1 MFVHAWE
8 DRTMQSDSH
17 NGDDRGAAAALDA
30 LAATSAEFG
39 VPLLDLSAF
48 DHASIPNGLLDEEII
63 RRYRVLP
70 LRRRGGRLSIAIA
83 DPADLAQL
91 DEIKFHAGAD
101 IEGVLVAEAE
111 LGIAIERYCAGR
123 GDRELAELEGDD
135 ARRVAASFGTS
146 ERTADEAP
154 IVKYVHDVLADAVAA
169 GASDI
174 HFEPYENAYRIR
186 MRVNGILRE
195 TSRPPPSVGPRL
207 AARLK
212 VMSDLDVTERRVP
225 QDGRIKFSLAG
236 GGTHDTVD
244 FRVSSLPTMHGEKM
258 VLRILD
264 QSSARLD
271 VDQLGMDNDQRGRYL
286 AALDQ
291 PQGMILVTGPT
302 GSGKTVSLYAGLKL
316 LNNEQRNIATAED
329 PVEIN
334 IEGINQVQV
343 STRLGLDFA
352 TALRAFLRQ
361 DPDVVMVGEIR
372 DQDTADTAVKAAQTG
387 HLVLSTLH
395 TNSAAATLGRLRAM
409 GVPAFNVATSVTL
422 IVAQRLAR
430 VLCPACRRPFPLSAE
445 VLLDEGFTEAD
456 VGAGIETFDAFED
469 GCPRC
474 DHGYKG
480 RTGIY
485 EVVAV
490 NPALQ
495 RLILD
500 DASALELSAAA
511 RASGF
516 LDLRRAG
523 LNKVKRGITSL
534 REINRVTARG
544 ES

>member
-1 MFVHAWE
+1 
-8 DRTMQSDSH
+8 MQSNPQNSDS
-17 NGDDRGAAAALDA
+17 GGAAALDA
-30 LAATSAEFG
+30 LAATSTEFG

-48 DHASIPNGLLDEEII
+48 DHASIPNGLLDEDIV

-83 DPADLAQL
+83 DPADLAAL

-101 IEGVLVAEAE
+101 IEGVLVAKAE
-111 LGIAIERYCAGR
+111 LAVAIERYCAGK
-123 GDRELAELEGDD
+123 GDRELAKLEDDD
-135 ARRVAASFGTS
+135 AHPVASFGAS
-146 ERTADEAP
+146 ERAVDEAP
-154 IVKYVHDVLADAVAA
+154 IVKYVHEVLADAVAV

-174 HFEPYENAYRIR
+174 HFEPYETTYRIR
-186 MRVNGILRE
+186 IRVNGILRE
-195 TSRPPPSVGPRL
+195 ASRPPPSVGPRL

-212 VMSDLDVTERRVP
+212 VMSDLDVTERRAP
-225 QDGRIKFSLAG
+225 QDGRIKFNLG
-236 GGTHDTVD
+236 GGGQDTVD

-258 VLRILD
+258 VLRILH

-271 VDQLGMDNDQRGRYL
+271 IDQLGMDVDQRDRYL
-286 AALDQ
+286 GALDQ

-302 GSGKTVSLYAGLKL
+302 GSGKTVSLYAGLKR

-343 STRLGLDFA
+343 NSRVGLDFA

-361 DPDVVMVGEIR
+361 DPDVVMVGEVR
-372 DQDTADTAVKAAQTG
+372 DRDTADTAVKAAQTG

-445 VLLDEGFTEAD
+445 VLLDEGFGEVD
-456 VGAGIETFDAFED
+456 VGADIETFEAFDD

-485 EVVAV
+485 EVVTV
-490 NPALQ
+490 TPALQ
-495 RLILD
+495 QLILD

-523 LNKVKRGITSL
+523 LNKVKDGITSL

>member
-1 MFVHAWE
+1 M
-8 DRTMQSDSH
+8 RSDAKNSDDG
-17 NGDDRGAAAALDA
+17 GDTTALDA
-30 LAATSAEFG
+30 LATTSAEFG
-39 VPLLDLSAF
+39 VPLLDLSAI
-48 DHASIPNGLLDEEII
+48 DHTSIPSGLLDEDTI

-70 LRRRGGRLSIAIA
+70 LGRRGGRLSIAIA
-83 DPADLAQL
+83 DPADLARL
-91 DEIKFHAGAD
+91 DEIKFHAGTD
-101 IEGVLVAEAE
+101 VQGVLVATAD
-111 LGIAIERYCAGR
+111 LAVAIERYCSGR
-123 GDRELAELEGDD
+123 GDRELAELEGD
-135 ARRVAASFGTS
+135 AAHAVATSFGIS
-146 ERTADEAP
+146 ERAVDEAP
-154 IVKYVHDVLADAVAA
+154 IVKYVHEVLADAVAA

-186 MRVNGILRE
+186 VRVNGILRE
-195 TSRPPPSVGPRL
+195 TSRPPSSVGPRL

-212 VMSDLDVTERRVP
+212 VMSDLNVTERRVP
-225 QDGRIKFSLAG
+225 QDGRIKFNLAG
-236 GGTHDTVD
+236 GVPHDTVD

-271 VDQLGMDNDQRGRYL
+271 IDELGMEDDQRNRYL
-286 AALDQ
+286 GALDQ

-302 GSGKTVSLYAGLKL
+302 GSGKTVSLYAGLKR

-343 STRLGLDFA
+343 NSRVGLDFA

-372 DQDTADTAVKAAQTG
+372 DRDTADTAVKAAQTG

-430 VLCPACRRPFPLSAE
+430 VLCPACRRPFPLSEE
-445 VLLDEGFTEAD
+445 VLLDEGFGQVD
-456 VGAGIETFDAFED
+456 VGAGIETFDAFDD

-490 NPALQ
+490 TPALQ

-500 DASALELSAAA
+500 DASALELAAAA

-516 LDLRRAG
+516 LDVRRAG
-523 LNKVKRGITSL
+523 LNKVQRGITSL

>member
-1 MFVHAWE
+1 MLSE
-8 DRTMQSDSH
+8 TRNSGENRET
-17 NGDDRGAAAALDA
+17 GALDA
-30 LAATSAEFG
+30 LAATSEEFG
-39 VPLLDLSAF
+39 IPLLDLSAV
-48 DHASIPNGLLDEEII
+48 DHASIPQGLLDEEII

-83 DPADLAQL
+83 DPADLAML
-91 DEIKFHAGAD
+91 DEIKFHAGAEID
-101 IEGVLVAEAE
+101 AVLVAEAE
-111 LGIAIERYCAGR
+111 LGVAIERYCAGK
-123 GDRELAELEGDD
+123 GDRELAELEDD
-135 ARRVAASFGTS
+135 SHPVAVSFGTS
-146 ERTADEAP
+146 ERAADEAP
-154 IVKYVHDVLADAVAA
+154 IVRYVHEVLADAVAR

-174 HFEPYENAYRIR
+174 HFEPYEKAYRIR
-186 MRVNGILRE
+186 TRVNGILRE

-212 VMSDLDVTERRVP
+212 VMSDLDVTERRLP
-225 QDGRIKFSLAG
+225 QDGRIKFSLGADAKR
-236 GGTHDTVD
+236 DTVD
-244 FRVSSLPTMHGEKM
+244 FRVSSLPTMHGEKV
-258 VLRILD
+258 VLRVLD

-271 VDQLGMDNDQRGRYL
+271 VDQLGMADDQKHRFLDAL
-286 AALDQ
+286 AQ

-302 GSGKTVSLYAGLKL
+302 GSGKTVSLYAGLNL

-334 IEGINQVQV
+334 VHGINQVQV
-343 STRLGLDFA
+343 NTRVGLDFS

-372 DQDTADTAVKAAQTG
+372 DRDTAETAVKAAQTG

-430 VLCPACRRPFPLSAE
+430 VLCPACRRRFPLAE
-445 VLLDEGFTEAD
+445 DVLLEAGFEDAEIH
-456 VGAGIETFDAFED
+456 AGFDSFDASD
-469 GCPRC
+469 SGCGRC
-474 DHGYKG
+474 DQGYKG

-490 NPALQ
+490 TPGLQ
-495 RLILD
+495 RLILA
-500 DASALELSAAA
+500 DASALDLAAQA

-516 LDLRRAG
+516 VDLRRAG
-523 LNKVKRGITSL
+523 LDKVKRGITSL
-534 REINRVTARG
+534 REINRVTTRG
-544 ES
+544 DA

>member
-1 MFVHAWE
+1 
-8 DRTMQSDSH
+8 MQPETRKTERDPAS
-17 NGDDRGAAAALDA
+17 LDA
-30 LAATSAEFG
+30 LVAMSAEFG
-39 VPLLDLSAF
+39 IPVLDLSAF
-48 DHASIPNGLLDEEII
+48 DCASIPNDLLDEELV
-63 RRYRVLP
+63 RRHKVLP
-70 LRRRGGRLSIAIA
+70 LRRHGGRLSIAIA
-83 DPADLAQL
+83 DPADLAVL

-101 IEGVLVAEAE
+101 IEGVLVDRAE
-111 LGIAIERYCAGR
+111 LGHAIERHCSGK

-135 ARRVAASFGTS
+135 GRPVVASFGTS
-146 ERTADEAP
+146 ERSMDEAP
-154 IVKYVHDVLADAVAA
+154 IVKYVHEQLADAVAA

-186 MRVNGILRE
+186 TRVNGILRE

-212 VMSDLDVTERRVP
+212 VMSDLDVTERRLP
-225 QDGRIKFSLAG
+225 QDGRIKFNVG
-236 GGTHDTVD
+236 GDGAQDTVD
-244 FRVSSLPTMHGEKM
+244 FRVSSLPTMHGEKV

-271 VDQLGMDNDQRGRYL
+271 IDHLGMASDQRRRYL
-286 AALDQ
+286 DALAQ

-343 STRLGLDFA
+343 NPRVGLDFA

-372 DQDTADTAVKAAQTG
+372 DRDTADTAIKAAQTG

-409 GVPAFNVATSVTL
+409 GVPAFNVATSVTV

-430 VLCPACRRPFPLSAE
+430 VLCTACRRPFPLSAE
-445 VLLDEGFTEAD
+445 VLLEEGFDEDEVNAGVEIYD
-456 VGAGIETFDAFED
+456 ASERGCGA
-469 GCPRC
+469 C
-474 DHGYKG
+474 DHGYRG

-485 EVVAV
+485 EVVAIT
-490 NPALQ
+490 PELQ
-495 RLILD
+495 RLILT
-500 DASALELSAAA
+500 DASPLELSAAA

-516 LDLRRAG
+516 VNLRRAG
-523 LNKVKRGITSL
+523 LDKVRHGTTSL
-534 REINRVTARG
+534 REVNRVTARG
-544 ES
+544 ET

>member
-1 MFVHAWE
+1 MRSETQH
-8 DRTMQSDSH
+8 T
-17 NGDDRGAAAALDA
+17 DDGGEATALDA
-30 LAATSAEFG
+30 LAATAAEFG

-48 DHASIPNGLLDEEII
+48 DHASIPKGLLDEETI

-70 LRRRGGRLSIAIA
+70 LARRSGRLSIAIA
-83 DPADLAQL
+83 DPADLALL

-101 IEGVLVAEAE
+101 ITGVLVQKAA

-135 ARRVAASFGTS
+135 ASPAAASFGTS
-146 ERTADEAP
+146 ERAVDEAP
-154 IVKYVHDVLADAVAA
+154 IVKYVHEVLADAVAA

-174 HFEPYENAYRIR
+174 HFEPYENVYRIR
-186 MRVNGILRE
+186 VRVNGILRE
-195 TSRPPPSVGPRL
+195 ASRPPSSVGPRL

-225 QDGRIKFSLAG
+225 QDGRIKFSLAASSG
-236 GGTHDTVD
+236 KPDTVD

-271 VDQLGMDNDQRGRYL
+271 VDQLGMEDDQRDRYL
-286 AALDQ
+286 DALDQ

-302 GSGKTVSLYAGLKL
+302 GSGKTVSLYAGLKR

-343 STRLGLDFA
+343 NSRVGLDFA

-361 DPDVVMVGEIR
+361 DPDVVMVGEVR
-372 DQDTADTAVKAAQTG
+372 DRDTADTAVKAAQTG

-445 VLLDEGFTEAD
+445 VLLDEGFGETD

-474 DHGYKG
+474 DHGYEG

-490 NPALQ
+490 TPALR
-495 RLILD
+495 RLILE

-516 LDLRRAG
+516 LDLRGAG

>member
-1 MFVHAWE
+1 
-8 DRTMQSDSH
+8 MQCDAK
-17 NGDDRGAAAALDA
+17 NNDDGGDAAVFDK

-48 DHASIPNGLLDEEII
+48 DHASIAHGLLDEEII
-63 RRYRVLP
+63 HRYRVLP
-70 LRRRGGRLSIAIA
+70 LRRRGPRLSIAIA
-83 DPADLAQL
+83 DPADLAAL
-91 DEIKFHAGAD
+91 GEIKFHAGAD
-101 IEGVLVAEAE
+101 VEGVLVAKAE
-111 LGIAIERYCAGR
+111 LEVAIERYCAGR
-123 GDRELAELEGDD
+123 SDRELAELEGDD
-135 ARRVAASFGTS
+135 AHPAAASFGTS
-146 ERTADEAP
+146 ERAEGEAP
-154 IVKYVHDVLADAVAA
+154 IVKYVHEVLADAVAA

-186 MRVNGILRE
+186 IRVNGILRE
-195 TSRPPPSVGPRL
+195 ASRPPPSVGPRL

-225 QDGRIKFSLAG
+225 QDGRIKFSLG

-271 VDQLGMDNDQRGRYL
+271 IDQLGMEDDQRDRYL

-291 PQGMILVTGPT
+291 PQGMVLVTGPT
-302 GSGKTVSLYAGLKL
+302 GSGKTVSLYAGLKR

-343 STRLGLDFA
+343 NSRVGLDFA

-361 DPDVVMVGEIR
+361 DPDVVMVGEVR
-372 DQDTADTAVKAAQTG
+372 DRDTADTAVKAAQTG

-430 VLCPACRRPFPLSAE
+430 VLCRACRRPFPLSAE
-445 VLLDEGFTEAD
+445 VLLDEGFGEAD
-456 VGAGIETFDAFED
+456 ADAGIETFDAYED

-474 DHGYKG
+474 DHGYEG

-490 NPALQ
+490 TPALQ
-495 RLILD
+495 RLIFD
-500 DASALELSAAA
+500 DASTLELSAAA

>member
-1 MFVHAWE
+1 
-8 DRTMQSDSH
+8 MQPRAQD
-17 NGDDRGAAAALDA
+17 NGDQRDAASLDTLAEVAAR
-30 LAATSAEFG
+30 FG
-39 VPLLDLSAF
+39 IPVLDLAAF
-48 DHASIPNGLLDEEII
+48 DHASIPKGLLDENII
-63 RRYRVLP
+63 RRHNVLP
-70 LRRRGGRLSIAIA
+70 LRRGGGRMSIAIA
-83 DPADLAQL
+83 DPADLAVF
-91 DEIKFHAGAD
+91 DEIKFHAGVD
-101 IEGVLVAEAE
+101 IESVLVAKDE
-111 LGIAIERYCAGR
+111 LGIAIERYCSGR
-123 GDRELAELEGDD
+123 SDRELAELEGDGGQP
-135 ARRVAASFGTS
+135 VGTSFGTS
-146 ERTADEAP
+146 ERTVDEAP
-154 IVKYVHDVLADAVAA
+154 IVKYVHEVLADAIDA

-174 HFEPYENAYRIR
+174 HFEPYEAAYRIR
-186 MRVNGILRE
+186 TRVNGILRE

-212 VMSDLDVTERRVP
+212 VMSDLDVTERRLP
-225 QDGRIKFSLAG
+225 QDGRFKVNLG
-236 GGTHDTVD
+236 GERHGTVD

-264 QSSARLD
+264 RSSASMDIER
-271 VDQLGMDNDQRGRYL
+271 LGMADDQRERYL
-286 AALDQ
+286 DALGQ

-343 STRLGLDFA
+343 NARIGLDFS

-372 DQDTADTAVKAAQTG
+372 DRDTAETAIKAAQTG

-395 TNSAAATLGRLRAM
+395 TNSATATLGRLRAM
-409 GVPAFNVATSVTL
+409 GVPAFNVATSVAL

-430 VLCPACRRPFPLSAE
+430 VLCPACRRRFPLADD
-445 VLLDEGFTEAD
+445 VLRAEGFDDNEIR
-456 VGAGIETFDAFED
+456 AGIEIYDASDE
-469 GCPRC
+469 GCGRC

-490 NPALQ
+490 TPELQ
-495 RLILD
+495 RLILA
-500 DASALELSAAA
+500 DASALELAATA

-516 LDLRRAG
+516 HDLRRAG
-523 LNKVKRGITSL
+523 LDKVKRGITSL
-534 REINRVTARG
+534 REVNRVTARG

>member
-1 MFVHAWE
+1 M
-8 DRTMQSDSH
+8 
-17 NGDDRGAAAALDA
+17 
-30 LAATSAEFG
+30 
-39 VPLLDLSAF
+39 
-48 DHASIPNGLLDEEII
+48 
-63 RRYRVLP
+63 
-70 LRRRGGRLSIAIA
+70 
-83 DPADLAQL
+83 
-91 DEIKFHAGAD
+91 
-101 IEGVLVAEAE
+101 
-111 LGIAIERYCAGR
+111 
-123 GDRELAELEGDD
+123 
-135 ARRVAASFGTS
+135 
-146 ERTADEAP
+146 
-154 IVKYVHDVLADAVAA
+154 
-169 GASDI
+169 
-174 HFEPYENAYRIR
+174 
-186 MRVNGILRE
+186 
-195 TSRPPPSVGPRL
+195 
-207 AARLK
+207 
-212 VMSDLDVTERRVP
+212 
-225 QDGRIKFSLAG
+225 
-236 GGTHDTVD
+236 D

-271 VDQLGMDNDQRGRYL
+271 IDQLGMENDQRDRYL

-343 STRLGLDFA
+343 NSRVGLDFA

-361 DPDVVMVGEIR
+361 DPDVVMVGEVR
-372 DQDTADTAVKAAQTG
+372 DRDTADTAVKAAQTG

-430 VLCPACRRPFPLSAE
+430 VLCPACRRPFPLSTE
-445 VLLDEGFTEAD
+445 VLLNEGFVEAD
-456 VGAGIETFDAFED
+456 VGSGIETFDAFEE

-485 EVVAV
+485 EVVAMT
-490 NPALQ
+490 PAMQ

-511 RASGF
+511 QASGF

>member
-1 MFVHAWE
+1 
-8 DRTMQSDSH
+8 MQFEARNSDV
-17 NGDDRGAAAALDA
+17 RQETAAVDA
-30 LAATSAEFG
+30 LAARSVEFG
-39 VPLLDLSAF
+39 IPLLDLSAF
-48 DHASIPNGLLDEEII
+48 DHASIPNGLLDEETI
-63 RRYRVLP
+63 RRYQVLP
-70 LRRRGGRLSIAIA
+70 LRRRGDRLCIAIA
-83 DPADLAQL
+83 DPADLAAL
-91 DEIKFHAGAD
+91 DEIKFHAGAE
-101 IEGVLVAEAE
+101 IEGVLVAKAE
-111 LGIAIERYCAGR
+111 LGSAIERYCAGR

-135 ARRVAASFGTS
+135 GHPVVASFGTS

-154 IVKYVHDVLADAVAA
+154 IVRYVHEVLADAVAF

-186 MRVNGILRE
+186 TRVNGILRE

-212 VMSDLDVTERRVP
+212 VMSDLDVTERRLP
-225 QDGRIKFSLAG
+225 QDGRIKFSLGAG
-236 GGTHDTVD
+236 GMDDTVD
-244 FRVSSLPTMHGEKM
+244 FRVSSLPTMHGEKV

-271 VDQLGMDNDQRGRYL
+271 VDQLGMADDQRDRFLDAL
-286 AALDQ
+286 AQ

-316 LNNEQRNIATAED
+316 LNTEQRNIATAED

-334 IEGINQVQV
+334 LEGINQVQV
-343 STRLGLDFA
+343 NTRVGLDFA

-372 DQDTADTAVKAAQTG
+372 DRDTAETAVKAAQTG

-430 VLCPACRRPFPLSAE
+430 VLCPACRRRFPLSGDI
-445 VLLDEGFTEAD
+445 LLEEGFDEAD
-456 VGAGIETFDAFED
+456 VRAGIDTYDAPEG
-469 GCPRC
+469 GCGRC

-490 NPALQ
+490 TPALQ

-500 DASALELSAAA
+500 DASAIDLSAAA

-523 LNKVKRGITSL
+523 LDKVKRGITSL

-544 ES
+544 ET

>member
-1 MFVHAWE
+1 
-8 DRTMQSDSH
+8 MQSNPRNSDASQET
-17 NGDDRGAAAALDA
+17 AALDT

-39 VPLLDLSAF
+39 IPLLDLSAF
-48 DHASIPNGLLDEEII
+48 DHASIAQGLLDEEII
-63 RRYRVLP
+63 RRHQVLP
-70 LRRRGGRLSIAIA
+70 LQRRGDRLYVAIA
-83 DPADLAQL
+83 DPADLAVL
-91 DEIKFHAGAD
+91 DEIKFHAGAE
-101 IEGVLVAEAE
+101 IEGVLVAKAE
-111 LGIAIERYCAGR
+111 LGIAVERYCAGR

-135 ARRVAASFGTS
+135 GHPVVASFGAS
-146 ERTADEAP
+146 ERAVDEAP
-154 IVKYVHDVLADAVAA
+154 IVRYVHEALADAVAA

-186 MRVNGILRE
+186 TRVNGILRE

-212 VMSDLDVTERRVP
+212 VMSDLDVTERRLP
-225 QDGRIKFSLAG
+225 QDGRIKFNLGAG
-236 GGTHDTVD
+236 GKDTVD
-244 FRVSSLPTMHGEKM
+244 FRVSSLPTMHGEKV

-271 VDQLGMDNDQRGRYL
+271 VDQLGMADDQRDRFLDAL
-286 AALDQ
+286 AQ

-302 GSGKTVSLYAGLKL
+302 GSGKTVSLYAGLKR

-334 IEGINQVQV
+334 VEGINQVQV
-343 STRLGLDFA
+343 NTRVGLDFA

-372 DQDTADTAVKAAQTG
+372 DRDTAETAVKAAQTG

-395 TNSAAATLGRLRAM
+395 TNSAAATLGRLRVM

-430 VLCPACRRPFPLSAE
+430 VLCPACRRRFPLAPE
-445 VLLDEGFTEAD
+445 VLLEAGFDDAE
-456 VGAGIETFDAFED
+456 VHAGIDVFDASEA
-469 GCPRC
+469 GCTRC

-490 NPALQ
+490 TPELQ
-495 RLILD
+495 RLILN
-500 DASALELSAAA
+500 DASAFDLSAAA

-516 LDLRRAG
+516 VDLRRAG
-523 LNKVKRGITSL
+523 LDKVKQGVTSL

-544 ES
+544 ET

>member
-1 MFVHAWE
+1 VRIVDHLLTTAI
-8 DRTMQSDSH
+8 DGRSSDIH
-17 NGDDRGAAAALDA
+17 IETRGTGSRVRLRVD
-30 LAATSAEFG
+30 
-39 VPLLDLSAF
+39 
-48 DHASIPNGLLDEEII
+48 GLLATAIELPPGSHEAVISRIKIMAGLDISV
-63 RRYRVLP
+63 RRRP
-70 LRRRGGRLSIAIA
+70 QDGGFTLRRRNT
-83 DPADLAQL
+83 
-91 DEIKFHAGAD
+91 
-101 IEGVLVAEAE
+101 E
-111 LGIAIERYCAGR
+111 L
-123 GDRELAELEGDD
+123 
-135 ARRVAASFGTS
+135 
-146 ERTADEAP
+146 
-154 IVKYVHDVLADAVAA
+154 
-169 GASDI
+169 
-174 HFEPYENAYRIR
+174 
-186 MRVNGILRE
+186 
-195 TSRPPPSVGPRL
+195 
-207 AARLK
+207 
-212 VMSDLDVTERRVP
+212 
-225 QDGRIKFSLAG
+225 
-236 GGTHDTVD
+236 TV
-244 FRVSSLPTMHGEKM
+244 RVSTIPTQGGEKA

-271 VDQLGMDNDQRGRYL
+271 IDQLGMEDDQRDRYL
-286 AALDQ
+286 GALDQ

-302 GSGKTVSLYAGLKL
+302 GSGKTVSLYAGLKR

-343 STRLGLDFA
+343 NSRVGLDFA

-361 DPDVVMVGEIR
+361 DPDVVMVGEVR
-372 DQDTADTAVKAAQTG
+372 DRDTADTAVKAAQTG

-445 VLLDEGFTEAD
+445 VLLDEGFGEAD
-456 VGAGIETFDAFED
+456 VGAGIETFDAFAD

-490 NPALQ
+490 TPALQ

-511 RASGF
+511 RANGF
-516 LDLRRAG
+516 LDLRHAG

>member
-1 MFVHAWE
+1 
-8 DRTMQSDSH
+8 MQSDPQI
-17 NGDDRGAAAALDA
+17 GDDGGTAALDA

-39 VPLLDLSAF
+39 MPLLDLSAF
-48 DHASIPNGLLDEEII
+48 DQASVPNGLLDEEII

-70 LRRRGGRLSIAIA
+70 LRRRGDRLSIAIA
-83 DPADLAQL
+83 DPADLAAL

-101 IEGVLVAEAE
+101 VEGVLVEKAA

-135 ARRVAASFGTS
+135 AHPVAASFGTS
-146 ERTADEAP
+146 ERAVDEAP
-154 IVKYVHDVLADAVAA
+154 IVKYVHEVLADAVAA

-186 MRVNGILRE
+186 FRVNGILRE

-212 VMSDLDVTERRVP
+212 VMSDLDVTERRIP
-225 QDGRIKFSLAG
+225 QDGRIKHSLARG
-236 GGTHDTVD
+236 GAHDAVD

-258 VLRILD
+258 VLRVLD
-264 QSSARLD
+264 QASARLGI
-271 VDQLGMDNDQRGRYL
+271 DQLGMEDDQRDRYL
-286 AALDQ
+286 RALDQ

-302 GSGKTVSLYAGLKL
+302 GSGKTVSLYAGLKR

-343 STRLGLDFA
+343 NSRVGLDFA

-361 DPDVVMVGEIR
+361 DPDVVMVGEVR
-372 DQDTADTAVKAAQTG
+372 DRDTADTAVKAAQTG

-409 GVPAFNVATSVTL
+409 GVPAFNVATAVTL

-430 VLCPACRRPFPLSAE
+430 VLCPACRRPFKLSAE
-445 VLLDEGFTEAD
+445 VLLNEGFADDD
-456 VGAGIETFDAFED
+456 VGAGIETFDAFEA
-469 GCPRC
+469 GCSRC

-490 NPALQ
+490 TPALQ

-500 DASALELSAAA
+500 DASALEISAAA
-511 RASGF
+511 RAGGF
-516 LDLRRAG
+516 VDLRCAG

>member
-1 MFVHAWE
+1 
-8 DRTMQSDSH
+8 MQSEAKNSEGG
-17 NGDDRGAAAALDA
+17 GDDATLDA

-39 VPLLDLSAF
+39 VPLLDLSAV
-48 DHASIPNGLLDEEII
+48 DHASIPGGLLDEEII
-63 RRYRVLP
+63 RRYRILP

-83 DPADLAQL
+83 DPADLALL

-101 IEGVLVAEAE
+101 IEGVLVAKAE
-111 LGIAIERYCAGR
+111 LGVAIERYCAGR

-135 ARRVAASFGTS
+135 AHPTAASSGTS
-146 ERTADEAP
+146 ERSVDEAP
-154 IVKYVHDVLADAVAA
+154 IVKYVHEVLADAVAA

-195 TSRPPPSVGPRL
+195 TSRPPPRVGPRL

-225 QDGRIKFSLAG
+225 QDGRIKFNLAG
-236 GGTHDTVD
+236 GGAHQTVD

-271 VDQLGMDNDQRGRYL
+271 VDQLGMEDDQRDRYL

-302 GSGKTVSLYAGLKL
+302 GSGKTVSLYAGLKR

-334 IEGINQVQV
+334 LEGINQVQV
-343 STRLGLDFA
+343 NSRVGLDFA

-361 DPDVVMVGEIR
+361 DPDVVMVGEVR
-372 DQDTADTAVKAAQTG
+372 DRDTADTAVKAAQTG

-395 TNSAAATLGRLRAM
+395 TNSAAATLGRLRTM

-445 VLLDEGFTEAD
+445 VLLDEGFMEAD
-456 VGAGIETFDAFED
+456 IAAGIETFDASEN

-490 NPALQ
+490 TPALQ

-516 LDLRRAG
+516 VDLRRAG
-523 LNKVKRGITSL
+523 LNKVKHGITSL

>member
-1 MFVHAWE
+1 
-8 DRTMQSDSH
+8 MQSNAHVSDD
-17 NGDDRGAAAALDA
+17 GDDAAALDA
-30 LAATSAEFG
+30 LATTAAEFG

-70 LRRRGGRLSIAIA
+70 LVRRGGRLSIAIA
-83 DPADLAQL
+83 DPADLARL

-101 IEGVLVAEAE
+101 IAGVLVEKAA

-123 GDRELAELEGDD
+123 GDRELAELEGDE
-135 ARRVAASFGTS
+135 ARPVAASFGTS
-146 ERTADEAP
+146 ERAVDEAP

-169 GASDI
+169 SASDI
-174 HFEPYENAYRIR
+174 HFEPYEDTYRIR
-186 MRVNGILRE
+186 VRVNGILRE
-195 TSRPPPSVGPRL
+195 ASRPPPSVGPRL

-236 GGTHDTVD
+236 AGTQDTVD

-271 VDQLGMDNDQRGRYL
+271 IDQLGMEDDQRDHYL

-316 LNNEQRNIATAED
+316 LNNETRNIATAED

-343 STRLGLDFA
+343 NSRVGLDFA

-372 DQDTADTAVKAAQTG
+372 DRDTADTAVKAAQTG

-430 VLCPACRRPFPLSAE
+430 VLCPGCRRPFPLSAD
-445 VLLDEGFTEAD
+445 VLLDAGFGEAD
-456 VGAGIETFDAFED
+456 IDAGIETFDAVED

-485 EVVAV
+485 EVVAIT
-490 NPALQ
+490 PAMQ